1 MPTSPC
7 DPPNGPLRPRAVR
20 ERRLGELAEVLTD
33 AVLAGD
39 EATVVRG
46 ITHDSRHVQ
55 AGDLYLARPG
65 EHTHGI
71 RHVEHAVAAGAVAV
85 LTDPQSVGIALAAGA
100 QTVLAVLD
108 PRAAAGPAAA
118 WVYGHPAADLT
129 VIGITG
135 TNGKT
140 TTAYLV
146 DAGLRAGGQTTGLVG
161 TVETHVAGAVVP
173 SMRTTP
179 EATDLQALFAVM
191 RERGVESVA
200 MEVSSHALAL
210 DRVAGTQFAIGAFTN
225 LSQDHLDFH
234 ADMDDYFAAK
244 ARLFGGGLARRG
256 VVMVDDEWGR
266 RLARE
271 ATVPVVTVGRV
282 HAAWT
287 VVDTR
292 VVGAGSAARLVAPDG
307 SLHDIEVALSGRFN
321 IRNAALAYVVL
332 LELGVAAGDAARGIA
347 GLTAVPGRMERVDA
361 GQPFLALVDYAHT
374 PDAVTSLLE
383 EARVLTG
390 DGGRVVVVL
399 GCGGD
404 RDRGKR
410 PLMGAS
416 AARAADV
423 AVFTNDNPRSEDPM
437 AILDAM
443 LDGAVDGRARVVVEP
458 DRRAAIRLA
467 VADSAAGDVLVVAG
481 KGHEQGQETAGVVL
495 PFDDRDVLRD
505 ALRHVDGATG
515 GVG

>member
-20 ERRLGELAEVLTD
+20 ERRLVELAEGLTD

-71 RHVEHAVAAGAVAV
+71 RHVDSAVAAGAVAV

-191 RERGVESVA
+191 RERGVDAVA

-210 DRVAGTQFAIGAFTN
+210 DRVAGTEFAVGVFTN

-234 ADMDDYFAAK
+234 VDMDDYFDAK
-244 ARLFGGGLARRG
+244 AQLFAGGLARRG

-266 RLARE
+266 RLARQS
-271 ATVPVVTVGRV
+271 AVPVVTVG
-282 HAAWT
+282 ATDADWT
-287 VVDTR
+287 VAESR
-292 VVGAGSAARLVAPDG
+292 QAGVGSVARLVAPDG
-307 SLHDIEVALSGRFN
+307 TVHDIEVSLPGRFN
-321 IRNAALAYVVL
+321 VANAALAYVVL
-332 LELGVAAGDAARGIA
+332 LEVGVGADDAAAGIA
-347 GLTAVPGRMERVDA
+347 GLAAVPGRMERV
-361 GQPFLALVDYAHT
+361 
-374 PDAVTSLLE
+374 
-383 EARVLTG
+383 
-390 DGGRVVVVL
+390 
-399 GCGGD
+399 
-404 RDRGKR
+404 
-410 PLMGAS
+410 
-416 AARAADV
+416 
-423 AVFTNDNPRSEDPM
+423 
-437 AILDAM
+437 
-443 LDGAVDGRARVVVEP
+443 
-458 DRRAAIRLA
+458 
-467 VADSAAGDVLVVAG
+467 
-481 KGHEQGQETAGVVL
+481 
-495 PFDDRDVLRD
+495 
-505 ALRHVDGATG
+505 
-515 GVG
+515 

>member
-7 DPPNGPLRPRAVR
+7 DPPQGPLRPRAVR
-20 ERRLGELAEVLTD
+20 ERRLPELADVLTD
-33 AVLAGD
+33 AVLSGD
-39 EATVVRG
+39 DAPLVRG
-46 ITHDSRHVQ
+46 IPHDSRHVQ

-71 RHVEHAVAAGAVAV
+71 RHVSDAVAAGAVAV
-85 LTDPQSVGIALAAGA
+85 LTDLPSVDVALAAGA
-100 QTVLAVLD
+100 RTVLAVPD
-108 PRAAAGPAAA
+108 PRAAAGPSAA
-118 WVYGHPAADLT
+118 WVYGHPAASLT
-129 VIGITG
+129 VGGITG

-140 TTAYLV
+140 TRAFLV

-161 TVETHVAGAVVP
+161 TVGTHVAGSAVP
-173 SMRTTP
+173 NLRTTP

-210 DRVAGTQFAIGAFTN
+210 DRVAGTEFALGAFTN

-244 ARLFGGGLARRG
+244 ARLFVGGLARRG
-256 VVMVDDEWGR
+256 VVMVDDDWGR
-266 RLARE
+266 RLAHE
-271 ATVPVVTVGRV
+271 ATVPVVTVGSTD
-282 HAAWT
+282 ADWSII
-287 VVDTR
+287 DTR
-292 VVGAGSAARLVAPDG
+292 LAGSGSAGRLVAPDG
-307 SLHDIEVALSGRFN
+307 SLPAIDLALPGRFN

-347 GLTAVPGRMERVDA
+347 GLAAVPGRMERIDE
-361 GQPFLALVDYAHT
+361 GQPFLAVVDYAHT

-390 DGGRVVVVL
+390 DGGRVLVVL

-410 PLMGAS
+410 PLMGA
-416 AARAADV
+416 AAAGGADV
-423 AVFTNDNPRSEDPM
+423 AVFTNDNPRSEDPLEILEAM
-437 AILDAM
+437 ASGVTGTAS
-443 LDGAVDGRARVVVEP
+443 RVVVEP

-467 VADSAAGDVLVVAG
+467 VSECARGDVLVVAG
-481 KGHEQGQETAGVVL
+481 KGHEQGQEAAGVVL

-515 GVG
+515 GLG

>member
-7 DPPNGPLRPRAVR
+7 DPPQGPLRPRAVR
-20 ERRLGELAEVLTD
+20 ERRLPELADVLTD
-33 AVLAGD
+33 AVLSGD
-39 EATVVRG
+39 DATLVRG

-71 RHVEHAVAAGAVAV
+71 RHVSDAIAAGAVAV
-85 LTDPQSVGIALAAGA
+85 LTDLPSVDVALAAGA
-100 QTVLAVLD
+100 RTVVAVAD

-118 WVYGHPAADLT
+118 WVYGYPAASLT
-129 VIGITG
+129 VVGITG

-140 TTAYLV
+140 TTAHLV

-161 TVETHVAGAVVP
+161 TVGTHVAGSAVP

-210 DRVAGTQFAIGAFTN
+210 GRVAGTEFAIGAFTN

-271 ATVPVVTVGRV
+271 ATVPVVTVGAV
-282 HAAWT
+282 DADWA

-292 VVGAGSAARLVAPDG
+292 PAGAGSAARLVAPDG
-307 SLHDIEVALSGRFN
+307 SLHDIEVALPGRFN
-321 IRNAALAYVVL
+321 IRNAALAYVVRVG
-332 LELGVAAGDAARGIA
+332 LGVAAGDAARGIA
-347 GLTAVPGRMERVDA
+347 GLAAVPGRMERVDE
-361 GQPFLALVDYAHT
+361 GQPFLAVVDYAHT
-374 PDAVTSLLE
+374 PDAVTTLLE
-383 EARVLTG
+383 EARTLAAPAG
-390 DGGRVVVVL
+390 KGLVVL

-410 PLMGAS
+410 PLMGAA
-416 AARAADV
+416 AARYADL
-423 AVFTNDNPRSEDPM
+423 AVLTNDNPRSEDPD
-437 AILDAM
+437 AILAAM
-443 LDGAVDGRARVVVEP
+443 AEGAVGAADVIVLP
-458 DRRAAIRLA
+458 DRREAIALVVERA
-467 VADSAAGDVLVVAG
+467 TGGDVVVIAG
-481 KGHEQGQETAGVVL
+481 KGHEQGQEYADRTL
-495 PFDDRDVLRD
+495 PFDDRVELRN
-505 ALRHVDGATG
+505 ALRSHGFAA
-515 GVG
+515 GVA

>member
-20 ERRLGELAEVLTD
+20 ERRLVELAEVLTD

-71 RHVEHAVAAGAVAV
+71 RHVDSAVAAGAVAV

-210 DRVAGTQFAIGAFTN
+210 DRVAGTEFALGAFTN

-244 ARLFGGGLARRG
+244 ARLFAGGLARRG
-256 VVMVDDEWGR
+256 VVMVDDDWGR

-271 ATVPVVTVGRV
+271 ATVPVVTVGSTD
-282 HAAWT
+282 ADWSII
-287 VVDTR
+287 DTQLA
-292 VVGAGSAARLVAPDG
+292 GSGSAARLVAPDG
-307 SLHDIEVALSGRFN
+307 SLHDIDVALPGRFN

-347 GLTAVPGRMERVDA
+347 GLAAVPGRMERVDM
-361 GQPFLALVDYAHT
+361 GQPFLAVVDYAHT
-374 PDAVTSLLE
+374 PDAVASLLE
-383 EARVLTG
+383 EARALTA
-390 DGGRVVVVL
+390 DGGRLLVVL

-410 PLMGAS
+410 PLMGAA
-416 AARAADV
+416 AARGADV
-423 AVFTNDNPRSEDPM
+423 AVFTNDNPRGENPQ

-443 LDGAVDGRARVVVEP
+443 TSGAAGGAARVVVEP

-505 ALRHVDGATG
+505 ALRDLDRAGGAG
-515 GVG
+515 G

>member
-7 DPPNGPLRPRAVR
+7 DPPEGPLRPRAVR
-20 ERRLGELAEVLTD
+20 ERRLAELTDVLTD
-33 AVLAGD
+33 AALTGD
-39 EATVVRG
+39 ATTVVRG
-46 ITHDSRHVQ
+46 ITHDSRQVRE
-55 AGDLYLARPG
+55 GDLYLARPG

-71 RHVEHAVAAGAVAV
+71 RHVDDAVAAGAVAV
-85 LTDPQSVGIALAAGA
+85 LTDPPSVDAALAAGVRA
-100 QTVLAVLD
+100 AVAVPD

-118 WVYGHPAADLT
+118 WVYGHPAAALT
-129 VIGITG
+129 VVGITG

-140 TTAYLV
+140 TTAYLI
-146 DAGLRAGGQTTGLVG
+146 DAGLRAGGQTTGLIG

-210 DRVAGTQFAIGAFTN
+210 DRVAGTDFAVGAFTN

-244 ARLFGGGLARRG
+244 ARLFDGLARRG

-266 RLARE
+266 RLARQ
-271 ATVPVVTVGRV
+271 ATVPVVTVGS
-282 HAAWT
+282 ADADWS

-292 VVGAGSAARLVAPDG
+292 PAGAGSAARLVAPDG
-307 SLHDIEVALSGRFN
+307 SLHDIEVALPGRFN

-332 LELGVAAGDAARGIA
+332 LELGIAPGDAARGIA
-347 GLTAVPGRMERVDA
+347 GLAAVPGRMERVDV
-361 GQPFLALVDYAHT
+361 GQPFLAVVDYAHT

-383 EARVLTG
+383 EARALTR
-390 DGGRVVVVL
+390 DGGRVIVVL

-410 PLMGAS
+410 PLMGA
-416 AARAADV
+416 AAANGADV
-423 AVFTNDNPRSEDPM
+423 AVFTNDNPRSEDPQ

-443 LDGAVDGRARVVVEP
+443 TSGATGGAARLVVEP

-467 VADSAAGDVLVVAG
+467 VADCAAGDVLVVAG

-505 ALRHVDGATG
+505 ALRDLDRAAG
-515 GVG
+515 GSG